1 MTAETLAAIWE
12 AIITTYDEFAIGFS
26 LEPEKV
32 KDRSVDLELPRAFWA
47 MPRVTVQWVA
57 GTGAYDQTFEV
68 NILFL
73 GQTASDRTADTATG
87 THSDMAIAA
96 QRCLERFIDLYVN
109 GDTLFM
115 GEVVNI
121 ERIGAGTLSPLID
134 EDTTQLTGVNL
145 RIDVTVRA
153 AECAAG
159 YFDGIPS
166 ETADCDAATVT
177 NSDDSYTRT
186 VASGATLELPDVTH
200 TDSDG
205 AEVVL
210 PAMTPFEATL
220 CEGGGPCEDA
230 EAVVKNSE
238 NTILETESIPSGG
251 SADIF
256 IADAAL
262 TLVNTASETI
272 GTHQAPSG
280 VASNVPVP
288 DTVVQL
294 QDVEGRDIGT
304 SIAVP
309 SGSDVKVEVPD
320 ATVTNSDDSYT
331 RTVAPGATL
340 ELPDVTHTDSDGSPV
355 TLPGMVAF
363 VATPCAPGDDAH
375 VLINQNPVIDLGPGE
390 TWDLHVEYPD
400 GTPVGSW
407 NAGAERWEIPE
418 CPACDPATA
427 VLKNTDG
434 TILDTEEI
442 PSGGSEDII
451 APDATA
457 VLKNSEGTTLDTEL
471 IPSGVSEDVI
481 APDATVQLKD
491 SAGTNIGTPVAVPS
505 GVSQKI
511 TAPDGTIKTTDG
523 VTTVGAVLSGASAN
537 LPQSVIKYKDA
548 ANADQVTS
556 ASDTEFAS
564 GTLRPATQIPRRELT
579 RDGVG
584 TGSYVTAADLI
595 AGTVPDVT
603 TERAIVASWAAGDDE
618 TIPIILPAEYQGQ
631 TFDYV
636 SNTGTNGTITV
647 SVDGASSYAAPPF
660 TVGTLG
666 VSFKRTTY
674 AAAGSVL
681 YEV

>member
-205 AEVVL
+205 
-210 PAMTPFEATL
+210 
-220 CEGGGPCEDA
+220 
-230 EAVVKNSE
+230 
-238 NTILETESIPSGG
+238 
-251 SADIF
+251 
-256 IADAAL
+256 
-262 TLVNTASETI
+262 
-272 GTHQAPSG
+272 
-280 VASNVPVP
+280 
-288 DTVVQL
+288 
-294 QDVEGRDIGT
+294 
-304 SIAVP
+304 
-309 SGSDVKVEVPD
+309 
-320 ATVTNSDDSYT
+320 
-331 RTVAPGATL
+331 
-340 ELPDVTHTDSDGSPV
+340 SPV

-427 VLKNTDG
+427 VLKNT
-434 TILDTEEI
+434 
-442 PSGGSEDII
+442 
-451 APDATA
+451 A
-457 VLKNSEGTTLDTEL
+457 GTTLDTEA
-471 IPSGVSEDVI
+471 IPSGSSEDIIV
-481 APDATVQLKD
+481 ADATVNLVNGDAGLIGTQDIASGVTTNVPVPDTTLQLKD
-491 SAGTNIGTPVAVPS
+491 TEDQDIGSPFDVPSGQLNNVAVPDANYTLKDS
-505 GVSQKI
+505 NGN
-511 TAPDGTIKTTDG
+511 
-523 VTTVGAVLSGASAN
+523 TVISGAIHPGEMQDIVMPPPDHYYA
-537 LPQSVIKYKDA
+537 
-548 ANADQVTS
+548 
-556 ASDTEFAS
+556 
-564 GTLRPATQIPRRELT
+564 
-579 RDGVG
+579 
-584 TGSYVTAADLI
+584 I
-595 AGTVPDVT
+595 A
-603 TERAIVASWAAGDDE
+603 
-618 TIPIILPAEYQGQ
+618 
-631 TFDYV
+631 
-636 SNTGTNGTITV
+636 
-647 SVDGASSYAAPPF
+647 
-660 TVGTLG
+660 LG
-666 VSFKRTTY
+666 HP
-674 AAAGSVL
+674 
-681 YEV
+681 

>member
-57 GTGAYDQTFEV
+57 GTGAYDQTFDV

-121 ERIGAGTLSPLID
+121 ERIGAGTLSPIID

-153 AECAAG
+153 SECAAE

-166 ETADCDAATVT
+166 ETADCDAVTVT
-177 NSDDSYTRT
+177 NSDDSYMHT
-186 VASGATLELPDVTH
+186 VAS
-200 TDSDG
+200 
-205 AEVVL
+205 
-210 PAMTPFEATL
+210 
-220 CEGGGPCEDA
+220 
-230 EAVVKNSE
+230 
-238 NTILETESIPSGG
+238 
-251 SADIF
+251 
-256 IADAAL
+256 
-262 TLVNTASETI
+262 
-272 GTHQAPSG
+272 
-280 VASNVPVP
+280 
-288 DTVVQL
+288 
-294 QDVEGRDIGT
+294 
-304 SIAVP
+304 
-309 SGSDVKVEVPD
+309 
-320 ATVTNSDDSYT
+320 
-331 RTVAPGATL
+331 GATL

-375 VLINQNPVIDLGPGE
+375 VLINQEPVIDLGPGE

-451 APDATA
+451 VA
-457 VLKNSEGTTLDTEL
+457 
-471 IPSGVSEDVI
+471 
-481 APDATVQLKD
+481 DATVNLVNGDVGLIGTLDIASGVTTNVPVPDTPLQLKD
-491 SAGTNIGTPVAVPS
+491 TEDQDIGSPFDVPSGQLNNVAVPDANYTLKDS
-505 GVSQKI
+505 NGN
-511 TAPDGTIKTTDG
+511 
-523 VTTVGAVLSGASAN
+523 TVISGAIHPGEMQDIVMPPPDHYYA
-537 LPQSVIKYKDA
+537 
-548 ANADQVTS
+548 
-556 ASDTEFAS
+556 
-564 GTLRPATQIPRRELT
+564 
-579 RDGVG
+579 
-584 TGSYVTAADLI
+584 I
-595 AGTVPDVT
+595 A
-603 TERAIVASWAAGDDE
+603 
-618 TIPIILPAEYQGQ
+618 
-631 TFDYV
+631 
-636 SNTGTNGTITV
+636 
-647 SVDGASSYAAPPF
+647 
-660 TVGTLG
+660 LG
-666 VSFKRTTY
+666 HP
-674 AAAGSVL
+674 
-681 YEV
+681 

>member
-205 AEVVL
+205 
-210 PAMTPFEATL
+210 
-220 CEGGGPCEDA
+220 
-230 EAVVKNSE
+230 
-238 NTILETESIPSGG
+238 
-251 SADIF
+251 
-256 IADAAL
+256 
-262 TLVNTASETI
+262 
-272 GTHQAPSG
+272 
-280 VASNVPVP
+280 
-288 DTVVQL
+288 
-294 QDVEGRDIGT
+294 
-304 SIAVP
+304 
-309 SGSDVKVEVPD
+309 
-320 ATVTNSDDSYT
+320 
-331 RTVAPGATL
+331 
-340 ELPDVTHTDSDGSPV
+340 SPV

-427 VLKNTDG
+427 VLKNT
-434 TILDTEEI
+434 
-442 PSGGSEDII
+442 
-451 APDATA
+451 A
-457 VLKNSEGTTLDTEL
+457 GTTLDTEA
-471 IPSGVSEDVI
+471 IPSGSSEDIIV
-481 APDATVQLKD
+481 ADATVNLVNGDAGLIGTQDIASGVTTNVPVPDTPLQLKD
-491 SAGTNIGTPVAVPS
+491 TEDQDIGSPFDVPSGQLNNVAVPDANYTLKDS
-505 GVSQKI
+505 NGN
-511 TAPDGTIKTTDG
+511 
-523 VTTVGAVLSGASAN
+523 TVISGAIHPGEMQDIVMPPPDHYYA
-537 LPQSVIKYKDA
+537 
-548 ANADQVTS
+548 
-556 ASDTEFAS
+556 
-564 GTLRPATQIPRRELT
+564 
-579 RDGVG
+579 
-584 TGSYVTAADLI
+584 I
-595 AGTVPDVT
+595 A
-603 TERAIVASWAAGDDE
+603 
-618 TIPIILPAEYQGQ
+618 
-631 TFDYV
+631 
-636 SNTGTNGTITV
+636 
-647 SVDGASSYAAPPF
+647 
-660 TVGTLG
+660 LG
-666 VSFKRTTY
+666 HP
-674 AAAGSVL
+674 
-681 YEV
+681 

>member
-205 AEVVL
+205 
-210 PAMTPFEATL
+210 
-220 CEGGGPCEDA
+220 
-230 EAVVKNSE
+230 
-238 NTILETESIPSGG
+238 
-251 SADIF
+251 
-256 IADAAL
+256 
-262 TLVNTASETI
+262 
-272 GTHQAPSG
+272 
-280 VASNVPVP
+280 
-288 DTVVQL
+288 
-294 QDVEGRDIGT
+294 
-304 SIAVP
+304 
-309 SGSDVKVEVPD
+309 
-320 ATVTNSDDSYT
+320 
-331 RTVAPGATL
+331 
-340 ELPDVTHTDSDGSPV
+340 SPV

-375 VLINQNPVIDLGPGE
+375 VLINQKPVIDLGPGE

-427 VLKNTDG
+427 VLKNT
-434 TILDTEEI
+434 
-442 PSGGSEDII
+442 
-451 APDATA
+451 A
-457 VLKNSEGTTLDTEL
+457 GTTLDTEA
-471 IPSGVSEDVI
+471 IPSGSSEDIIV
-481 APDATVQLKD
+481 ADATVNLVNGDAGLIGTQDIASGVTTNVPVPDTTLQLKD
-491 SAGTNIGTPVAVPS
+491 TEDQDIGSPFDVPSGQLNNVAVPDANYTLKDS
-505 GVSQKI
+505 NGN
-511 TAPDGTIKTTDG
+511 
-523 VTTVGAVLSGASAN
+523 TVISGAIHPGEMQDIVMPPPDHYYA
-537 LPQSVIKYKDA
+537 
-548 ANADQVTS
+548 
-556 ASDTEFAS
+556 
-564 GTLRPATQIPRRELT
+564 
-579 RDGVG
+579 
-584 TGSYVTAADLI
+584 I
-595 AGTVPDVT
+595 A
-603 TERAIVASWAAGDDE
+603 
-618 TIPIILPAEYQGQ
+618 
-631 TFDYV
+631 
-636 SNTGTNGTITV
+636 
-647 SVDGASSYAAPPF
+647 
-660 TVGTLG
+660 LG
-666 VSFKRTTY
+666 HP
-674 AAAGSVL
+674 
-681 YEV
+681 

>member
-177 NSDDSYTRT
+177 NSDDSYTQT

-220 CEGGGPCEDA
+220 CEGGGPCYPA
-230 EAVVKNSE
+230 TAVVKNSAG
-238 NTILETESIPSGG
+238 TVLETESIPSGG

-256 IADAAL
+256 IADAVL
-262 TLVNTASETI
+262 TLVNTALQTI
-272 GTHQAPSG
+272 GMHEAPSG
-280 VASNVPVP
+280 VASNVPLP

-294 QDVEGRDIGT
+294 QDVDGGNIGT
-304 SIAVP
+304 SIKVP
-309 SGSDVKVEVPD
+309 SGYGMNVEV
-320 ATVTNSDDSYT
+320 
-331 RTVAPGATL
+331 
-340 ELPDVTHTDSDGSPV
+340 
-355 TLPGMVAF
+355 
-363 VATPCAPGDDAH
+363 
-375 VLINQNPVIDLGPGE
+375 
-390 TWDLHVEYPD
+390 
-400 GTPVGSW
+400 
-407 NAGAERWEIPE
+407 
-418 CPACDPATA
+418 
-427 VLKNTDG
+427 
-434 TILDTEEI
+434 
-442 PSGGSEDII
+442 
-451 APDATA
+451 PDATA
-457 VLKNSEGTTLDTEL
+457 VLKNSSDTTLSSATIHPADSVDL
-471 IPSGVSEDVI
+471 I
-481 APDATVQLKD
+481 APDADYVLRDT
-491 SAGTNIGTPVAVPS
+491 AGVNISSGSIPS
-505 GVSQKI
+505 GDSDVI

>member
-205 AEVVL
+205 
-210 PAMTPFEATL
+210 
-220 CEGGGPCEDA
+220 
-230 EAVVKNSE
+230 
-238 NTILETESIPSGG
+238 
-251 SADIF
+251 
-256 IADAAL
+256 
-262 TLVNTASETI
+262 
-272 GTHQAPSG
+272 
-280 VASNVPVP
+280 
-288 DTVVQL
+288 
-294 QDVEGRDIGT
+294 
-304 SIAVP
+304 
-309 SGSDVKVEVPD
+309 
-320 ATVTNSDDSYT
+320 
-331 RTVAPGATL
+331 
-340 ELPDVTHTDSDGSPV
+340 SPV

-375 VLINQNPVIDLGPGE
+375 VLINQKPVIDLGPGE

-427 VLKNTDG
+427 VLKNSEG

-471 IPSGVSEDVI
+471 IPSGVSEDVV
-481 APDATVQLKD
+481 APDAKYQLKD
-491 SAGTNIGTPVAVPS
+491 SAGVNIGSP
-505 GVSQKI
+505 GLIVSNGNANI
-511 TAPDGTIKTTDG
+511 TAPDGTVKTTDG
-523 VTTVGAVLSGASAN
+523 VTTVAAVKSNGTAN

-548 ANADQVTS
+548 ANADQITA
-556 ASDTEFAS
+556 ASNTEYS
-564 GTLRPATQIPRRELT
+564 GGTLRPATQVPRRELT
-579 RDGVG
+579 LDGVG
-584 TGSYVTAADLI
+584 TGDYVTLADLI
-595 AGTVPDVT
+595 ANTVPDVT
-603 TERAIVASWAAGDDE
+603 SPVIDRAITASWAAGDNE

-647 SVDGASSYAAPPF
+647 SVDGGATYAAPPF

-681 YEV
+681 YEE

>member
-186 VASGATLELPDVTH
+186 VA
-200 TDSDG
+200 
-205 AEVVL
+205 
-210 PAMTPFEATL
+210 
-220 CEGGGPCEDA
+220 
-230 EAVVKNSE
+230 
-238 NTILETESIPSGG
+238 
-251 SADIF
+251 
-256 IADAAL
+256 
-262 TLVNTASETI
+262 
-272 GTHQAPSG
+272 
-280 VASNVPVP
+280 
-288 DTVVQL
+288 
-294 QDVEGRDIGT
+294 
-304 SIAVP
+304 
-309 SGSDVKVEVPD
+309 
-320 ATVTNSDDSYT
+320 
-331 RTVAPGATL
+331 PGATL

-427 VLKNTDG
+427 VLKNT
-434 TILDTEEI
+434 
-442 PSGGSEDII
+442 
-451 APDATA
+451 A
-457 VLKNSEGTTLDTEL
+457 GTTLDTEA
-471 IPSGVSEDVI
+471 IPSGSSEDIIV
-481 APDATVQLKD
+481 ADATVNLVNGDAGLIGTQDIASGVTTNVPVPDTTLQLKD
-491 SAGTNIGTPVAVPS
+491 TEDQDIGSPFDVPSGQLNNVAVPDANYTLKDS
-505 GVSQKI
+505 NGN
-511 TAPDGTIKTTDG
+511 
-523 VTTVGAVLSGASAN
+523 TVISGAIHPGEMQDIVMPPPDHYYA
-537 LPQSVIKYKDA
+537 
-548 ANADQVTS
+548 
-556 ASDTEFAS
+556 
-564 GTLRPATQIPRRELT
+564 
-579 RDGVG
+579 
-584 TGSYVTAADLI
+584 I
-595 AGTVPDVT
+595 A
-603 TERAIVASWAAGDDE
+603 
-618 TIPIILPAEYQGQ
+618 
-631 TFDYV
+631 
-636 SNTGTNGTITV
+636 
-647 SVDGASSYAAPPF
+647 
-660 TVGTLG
+660 LG
-666 VSFKRTTY
+666 HP
-674 AAAGSVL
+674 
-681 YEV
+681 

>member
-230 EAVVKNSE
+230 HVQINGVDVIDLPSGSSWYLHVEYPGGTPVGEWIAGEERWEVPACEECPECDPATAVVKNSE
-238 NTILETESIPSGG
+238 NTILETESIPSGD
-251 SADIF
+251 SEDI
-256 IADAAL
+256 
-262 TLVNTASETI
+262 V
-272 GTHQAPSG
+272 
-280 VASNVPVP
+280 VA
-288 DTVVQL
+288 
-294 QDVEGRDIGT
+294 
-304 SIAVP
+304 
-309 SGSDVKVEVPD
+309 D
-320 ATVTNSDDSYT
+320 ATVNL
-331 RTVAPGATL
+331 VN
-340 ELPDVTHTDSDGSPV
+340 
-355 TLPGMVAF
+355 
-363 VATPCAPGDDAH
+363 GD
-375 VLINQNPVIDLGPGE
+375 
-390 TWDLHVEYPD
+390 
-400 GTPVGSW
+400 
-407 NAGAERWEIPE
+407 AG
-418 CPACDPATA
+418 
-427 VLKNTDG
+427 L
-434 TILDTEEI
+434 
-442 PSGGSEDII
+442 
-451 APDATA
+451 
-457 VLKNSEGTTLDTEL
+457 
-471 IPSGVSEDVI
+471 
-481 APDATVQLKD
+481 
-491 SAGTNIGTPVAVPS
+491 IGT
-505 GVSQKI
+505 QDI
-511 TAPDGTIKTTDG
+511 
-523 VTTVGAVLSGASAN
+523 
-537 LPQSVIKYKDA
+537 
-548 ANADQVTS
+548 
-556 ASDTEFAS
+556 AS
-564 GTLRPATQIPRRELT
+564 G
-579 RDGVG
+579 
-584 TGSYVTAADLI
+584 
-595 AGTVPDVT
+595 
-603 TERAIVASWAAGDDE
+603 
-618 TIPIILPAEYQGQ
+618 
-631 TFDYV
+631 
-636 SNTGTNGTITV
+636 
-647 SVDGASSYAAPPF
+647 
-660 TVGTLG
+660 
-666 VSFKRTTY
+666 
-674 AAAGSVL
+674 
-681 YEV
+681 

>member
-205 AEVVL
+205 
-210 PAMTPFEATL
+210 
-220 CEGGGPCEDA
+220 
-230 EAVVKNSE
+230 
-238 NTILETESIPSGG
+238 
-251 SADIF
+251 
-256 IADAAL
+256 
-262 TLVNTASETI
+262 
-272 GTHQAPSG
+272 
-280 VASNVPVP
+280 
-288 DTVVQL
+288 
-294 QDVEGRDIGT
+294 
-304 SIAVP
+304 
-309 SGSDVKVEVPD
+309 
-320 ATVTNSDDSYT
+320 
-331 RTVAPGATL
+331 
-340 ELPDVTHTDSDGSPV
+340 SPV

-375 VLINQNPVIDLGPGE
+375 VLINQTPVIDLGPGE

-427 VLKNTDG
+427 VLKNT
-434 TILDTEEI
+434 
-442 PSGGSEDII
+442 
-451 APDATA
+451 A
-457 VLKNSEGTTLDTEL
+457 GTTLDTEA
-471 IPSGVSEDVI
+471 IPSGSSEDIIV
-481 APDATVQLKD
+481 ADATVNLVNGDAGLIGTQDIASGVTTNVPVPDTTLQLKD
-491 SAGTNIGTPVAVPS
+491 TEDQDIGSPFDVPSGQLNNVAVPDANYTLKDS
-505 GVSQKI
+505 NGN
-511 TAPDGTIKTTDG
+511 
-523 VTTVGAVLSGASAN
+523 TVISGAIHPGEMQDIVMPPPDHYYA
-537 LPQSVIKYKDA
+537 
-548 ANADQVTS
+548 
-556 ASDTEFAS
+556 
-564 GTLRPATQIPRRELT
+564 
-579 RDGVG
+579 
-584 TGSYVTAADLI
+584 I
-595 AGTVPDVT
+595 A
-603 TERAIVASWAAGDDE
+603 
-618 TIPIILPAEYQGQ
+618 
-631 TFDYV
+631 
-636 SNTGTNGTITV
+636 
-647 SVDGASSYAAPPF
+647 
-660 TVGTLG
+660 LG
-666 VSFKRTTY
+666 HP
-674 AAAGSVL
+674 
-681 YEV
+681 

>member
-177 NSDDSYTRT
+177 NSDDSYTQT

-220 CEGGGPCEDA
+220 CEGGGPC
-230 EAVVKNSE
+230 
-238 NTILETESIPSGG
+238 
-251 SADIF
+251 
-256 IADAAL
+256 
-262 TLVNTASETI
+262 
-272 GTHQAPSG
+272 
-280 VASNVPVP
+280 
-288 DTVVQL
+288 
-294 QDVEGRDIGT
+294 
-304 SIAVP
+304 
-309 SGSDVKVEVPD
+309 
-320 ATVTNSDDSYT
+320 
-331 RTVAPGATL
+331 
-340 ELPDVTHTDSDGSPV
+340 
-355 TLPGMVAF
+355 
-363 VATPCAPGDDAH
+363 DDAH

-427 VLKNTDG
+427 VLKNT
-434 TILDTEEI
+434 
-442 PSGGSEDII
+442 
-451 APDATA
+451 A
-457 VLKNSEGTTLDTEL
+457 GTTLDTEAIL
-471 IPSGVSEDVI
+471 SGSSEDIIV
-481 APDATVQLKD
+481 ADATVNLVNGDAGLIGTQDIASGVTTNVPVPDTPLQLKD
-491 SAGTNIGTPVAVPS
+491 TEDQDIGSPFDVPSGQLNNVAVPDANYTLKDS
-505 GVSQKI
+505 NGN
-511 TAPDGTIKTTDG
+511 
-523 VTTVGAVLSGASAN
+523 TVISGAIHPGEMQDIVMPPPDHYYA
-537 LPQSVIKYKDA
+537 
-548 ANADQVTS
+548 
-556 ASDTEFAS
+556 
-564 GTLRPATQIPRRELT
+564 
-579 RDGVG
+579 
-584 TGSYVTAADLI
+584 I
-595 AGTVPDVT
+595 A
-603 TERAIVASWAAGDDE
+603 
-618 TIPIILPAEYQGQ
+618 
-631 TFDYV
+631 
-636 SNTGTNGTITV
+636 
-647 SVDGASSYAAPPF
+647 
-660 TVGTLG
+660 LG
-666 VSFKRTTY
+666 HP
-674 AAAGSVL
+674 
-681 YEV
+681 

>member
-47 MPRVTVQWVA
+47 MPRVTVRWVA
-57 GTGAYDQTFEV
+57 GTGAYDQTFGV

-121 ERIGAGTLSPLID
+121 ERIGAGTLSPIID

-153 AECAAG
+153 SECAAE

-177 NSDDSYTRT
+177 NSDDSYMHT

-205 AEVVL
+205 TEVVL

-220 CEGGGPCEDA
+220 CEGGGPCE
-230 EAVVKNSE
+230 
-238 NTILETESIPSGG
+238 
-251 SADIF
+251 
-256 IADAAL
+256 
-262 TLVNTASETI
+262 
-272 GTHQAPSG
+272 
-280 VASNVPVP
+280 
-288 DTVVQL
+288 
-294 QDVEGRDIGT
+294 
-304 SIAVP
+304 
-309 SGSDVKVEVPD
+309 
-320 ATVTNSDDSYT
+320 
-331 RTVAPGATL
+331 
-340 ELPDVTHTDSDGSPV
+340 
-355 TLPGMVAF
+355 
-363 VATPCAPGDDAH
+363 
-375 VLINQNPVIDLGPGE
+375 
-390 TWDLHVEYPD
+390 
-400 GTPVGSW
+400 
-407 NAGAERWEIPE
+407 E
-418 CPACDPATA
+418 CPECDPATA
-427 VLKNTDG
+427 VVKNSAG
-434 TILDTEEI
+434 TVLETEEI
-442 PSGGSEDII
+442 PSGGSEDIVVADATVNLVNGYVGLIGTQDI
-451 APDATA
+451 ASGVTTNVPVPDTTIQLKDTEDQDIGSPFDVPSGQLNEVPVPDANYA
-457 VLKNSEGTTLDTEL
+457 LKNSSDFTLASQAIHPGD
-471 IPSGVSEDVI
+471 SVDVI
-481 APDATVQLKD
+481 APDADYTLRD
-491 SAGTNIGTPVAVPS
+491 SAGAAISNGSIPS
-505 GVSQKI
+505 GDSDVI
-511 TAPDGTIKTTDG
+511 IAPDGTVYSTDG
-523 VTTVGAVLSGASAN
+523 SVPVMAVKSNGTAN

-548 ANADQVTS
+548 ADADQVTA
-556 ASDTEFAS
+556 ASNTEYAS
-564 GTLRPATQIPRRELT
+564 GTLRPATQVPRRELT
-579 RDGVG
+579 RDGAG
-584 TGSYVTAADLI
+584 TGQYVTLANLI
-595 AGTVPDVT
+595 ANTVPNVT
-603 TERAIVASWAAGDDE
+603 TTRGITASWAAGNDE

-647 SVDGASSYAAPPF
+647 SVDGGSTFSAPPF
-660 TVGTLG
+660 TVGSSG
-666 VSFKRTTY
+666 VAFRRTTY
-674 AAAGSVL
+674 SGAGSVL

>member
-57 GTGAYDQTFEV
+57 GTGAYDQTFDV

-121 ERIGAGTLSPLID
+121 ERIGAGTLSPIID

-145 RIDVTVRA
+145 RIGVTVRA

-166 ETADCDAATVT
+166 ETADCDAVTVT
-177 NSDDSYTRT
+177 NSDDSYMHT
-186 VASGATLELPDVTH
+186 VAS
-200 TDSDG
+200 
-205 AEVVL
+205 
-210 PAMTPFEATL
+210 
-220 CEGGGPCEDA
+220 
-230 EAVVKNSE
+230 
-238 NTILETESIPSGG
+238 
-251 SADIF
+251 
-256 IADAAL
+256 
-262 TLVNTASETI
+262 
-272 GTHQAPSG
+272 
-280 VASNVPVP
+280 
-288 DTVVQL
+288 
-294 QDVEGRDIGT
+294 
-304 SIAVP
+304 
-309 SGSDVKVEVPD
+309 
-320 ATVTNSDDSYT
+320 
-331 RTVAPGATL
+331 GATL

-375 VLINQNPVIDLGPGE
+375 VLINQEPVIDLGPGE

-451 APDATA
+451 VA
-457 VLKNSEGTTLDTEL
+457 
-471 IPSGVSEDVI
+471 
-481 APDATVQLKD
+481 DATVNLVNGDVGLIGTLDIASGVTTNVPVPDTPLQLKD
-491 SAGTNIGTPVAVPS
+491 TEDQDIGSPFDVPSGQLNNVAVPDANYTLKDS
-505 GVSQKI
+505 NGN
-511 TAPDGTIKTTDG
+511 
-523 VTTVGAVLSGASAN
+523 TVISGAIHPGEMQDIVMPPPDHYYA
-537 LPQSVIKYKDA
+537 
-548 ANADQVTS
+548 
-556 ASDTEFAS
+556 
-564 GTLRPATQIPRRELT
+564 
-579 RDGVG
+579 
-584 TGSYVTAADLI
+584 I
-595 AGTVPDVT
+595 A
-603 TERAIVASWAAGDDE
+603 
-618 TIPIILPAEYQGQ
+618 
-631 TFDYV
+631 
-636 SNTGTNGTITV
+636 
-647 SVDGASSYAAPPF
+647 
-660 TVGTLG
+660 LG
-666 VSFKRTTY
+666 HP
-674 AAAGSVL
+674 
-681 YEV
+681 

>member
-186 VASGATLELPDVTH
+186 VA
-200 TDSDG
+200 
-205 AEVVL
+205 
-210 PAMTPFEATL
+210 
-220 CEGGGPCEDA
+220 
-230 EAVVKNSE
+230 
-238 NTILETESIPSGG
+238 
-251 SADIF
+251 
-256 IADAAL
+256 
-262 TLVNTASETI
+262 
-272 GTHQAPSG
+272 
-280 VASNVPVP
+280 
-288 DTVVQL
+288 
-294 QDVEGRDIGT
+294 
-304 SIAVP
+304 
-309 SGSDVKVEVPD
+309 
-320 ATVTNSDDSYT
+320 
-331 RTVAPGATL
+331 PGATL

-457 VLKNSEGTTLDTEL
+457 VLKNSAGTTLDTELIPSGVSENIVVADTTIQRKTESGVDIGVTIALPSGTGPHTVTCPNADVTVNNTSFTDVESGSMVDVVVANTDGTKVGSENAVVWEVPDATAVLKNSAGTTLDTEL

-505 GVSQKI
+505 GVSQNI
-511 TAPDGTIKTTDG
+511 TAPDGTVRTTDG
-523 VTTVGAVLSGASAN
+523 LTTVAAVKSNGTAD
-537 LPQSVIKYKDA
+537 LPQSVVKYKDA
-548 ANADQVTS
+548 ANADQVTA
-556 ASDTEFAS
+556 ASNTEYS
-564 GTLRPATQIPRRELT
+564 GGTLRPATQIPRRELT

>member
-205 AEVVL
+205 
-210 PAMTPFEATL
+210 
-220 CEGGGPCEDA
+220 
-230 EAVVKNSE
+230 
-238 NTILETESIPSGG
+238 
-251 SADIF
+251 
-256 IADAAL
+256 
-262 TLVNTASETI
+262 
-272 GTHQAPSG
+272 
-280 VASNVPVP
+280 
-288 DTVVQL
+288 
-294 QDVEGRDIGT
+294 
-304 SIAVP
+304 
-309 SGSDVKVEVPD
+309 
-320 ATVTNSDDSYT
+320 
-331 RTVAPGATL
+331 
-340 ELPDVTHTDSDGSPV
+340 SPV

-427 VLKNTDG
+427 VLKNT
-434 TILDTEEI
+434 
-442 PSGGSEDII
+442 
-451 APDATA
+451 A
-457 VLKNSEGTTLDTEL
+457 GTTLDTEA
-471 IPSGVSEDVI
+471 IPSGSSEDIIV
-481 APDATVQLKD
+481 ADATVNLVNGDAGLIGTQDIASGVTTNVPVPDTTLQLKD
-491 SAGTNIGTPVAVPS
+491 TEDQDIGSKFDVPSGQLNNVAVPDANYTLKDS
-505 GVSQKI
+505 NGN
-511 TAPDGTIKTTDG
+511 
-523 VTTVGAVLSGASAN
+523 TVISGAIHPGEMQDIVMPPPDHYYA
-537 LPQSVIKYKDA
+537 
-548 ANADQVTS
+548 
-556 ASDTEFAS
+556 
-564 GTLRPATQIPRRELT
+564 
-579 RDGVG
+579 
-584 TGSYVTAADLI
+584 I
-595 AGTVPDVT
+595 A
-603 TERAIVASWAAGDDE
+603 
-618 TIPIILPAEYQGQ
+618 
-631 TFDYV
+631 
-636 SNTGTNGTITV
+636 
-647 SVDGASSYAAPPF
+647 
-660 TVGTLG
+660 LG
-666 VSFKRTTY
+666 HP
-674 AAAGSVL
+674 
-681 YEV
+681 